1 MVDWVVSRRVNE
13 SRYAGS
19 LTQKGT
25 GLLVVGGAL
34 LPCFYLSKSSSCPH
48 VDMLEQ
54 S

>member
-25 GLLVVGGAL
+25 GLLVVAGPCCLAL
-34 LPCFYLSKSSSCPH
+34 PLEVFKLSSC
-48 VDMLEQ
+48 
-54 S
+54 